1 MFYKETF
8 KRTQLEDNSILIVL
22 KNNTKKYIDEI
33 RNVGGGVILILWT

>member
-33 RNVGGGVILILWT
+33 RNVLGWGGEGVF